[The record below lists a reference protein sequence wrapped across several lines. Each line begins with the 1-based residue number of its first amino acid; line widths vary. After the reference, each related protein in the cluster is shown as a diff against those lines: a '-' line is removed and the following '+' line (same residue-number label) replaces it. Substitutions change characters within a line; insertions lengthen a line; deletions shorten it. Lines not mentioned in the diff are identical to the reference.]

1 MSGLAKRGGWAFL
14 LSALVLAVVGAG
26 PGALLAQNSPNS
38 DTDGIGMADYQPEY
52 SACVG
57 DAYLEP
63 EASGPFLDVRGWNL
77 EDEIYCVAQ
86 YGITVGRT
94 ATEFSPSEPTLRW
107 QMALF
112 LYRAA
117 LPAGLVLPN
126 PAQDQGFTDIG
137 GLSDEARQAVN
148 SLAQAG
154 IMPGMDDLFHPNDR
168 VSRQSMAELMAA
180 FLRSTIPG
188 TGAFGPDA
196 SRLEEVRPDRTVFTD
211 TGHLFAGAYRAIELI
226 YELGITEGKTATT
239 YAPDDPVTRAQM
251 AAFITRM
258 LSHTLARPKGVSVQI
273 GSGQGAEV
281 EVTASVRDVAYQP
294 RQGAPVDMFWI
305 GDPQSVLSTARN
317 CRDAEVVGSG
327 ARLCAIDADDD
338 LTNAGGDVTITIN
351 QQSGGKVW
359 AWTGKAGDRVRSAPA
374 GMISGSLGVGSARIA
389 SRLRVSDDLNEN
401 QLKLKYGR
409 SVTFTL
415 QLVDGDG
422 LPLDVKDVAIRIS
435 STEIAPS
442 GGTGSRTDIR
452 THRTD
457 GRGQIILTYNQV
469 DPEANSN
476 NGDAELTLTLHADTI
491 SPENIQLEDRTTAG
505 LAATGAAGEE
515 ATVIWSDDQP
525 VATALVLDQMVS
537 NQPASD
543 AGKGV
548 SHRVMA
554 TVIDQYGARFSG
566 VRRVFFDSDDRDGA
580 GQSAAAGA
588 GAFRRTTTRGGIAT
602 LDYRRDAEDSGVEL
616 IRAWVN
622 QPDGPTLDSNE
633 LAHYWTESPAGR
645 TAVGVLRLIDV
656 DANRLVFENRGR
668 EVWAASYDSNDRFLN
683 RSGLAISMTEFENEL
698 REAEGRRLTVE
709 GYAESPSG
717 ATRFTLG

>member
-1 MSGLAKRGGWAFL
+1 MSGLAKRGGGAFL
-14 LSALVLAVVGAG
+14 ASALILSVIGVG
-26 PGALLAQNSPNS
+26 PGALRAQNSPNP
-38 DTDGIGMADYQPEY
+38 DTDGAGVADHRPEY

-63 EASGPFLDVRGWNL
+63 GASGPFLDVRGWNL

-94 ATEFSPSEPTLRW
+94 ATEFSPTEPTVRW

-112 LYRAA
+112 LHRAA

-126 PAQDQGFTDIG
+126 PPQDQGFADIG

-154 IMPGMDDLFHPNDR
+154 IMPGTDDRFHPDDR
-168 VSRQSMAELMAA
+168 VSRQSMAELMTA
-180 FLRSTIPG
+180 FLRAAIPG
-188 TGAFGPDA
+188 TGAFGPGA
-196 SRLEEVRPDRTVFTD
+196 SRLDEIRPDRTIFTD
-211 TGHLFAGAYRAIELI
+211 TDHLFAGAYRAIELI

-273 GSGQGAEV
+273 GPGQGAEV
-281 EVTASVRDVAYQP
+281 EVAASVRDVAYQP
-294 RQGAPVDMFWI
+294 RQGAPVDLFWI
-305 GDPQSVLSTARN
+305 DDPQSVLTTARN
-317 CRDAEVVGSG
+317 CRDAKVLGSG

-338 LTNAGGDVTITIN
+338 RTNAGGDVVITIN
-351 QQSGGKVW
+351 QNSGGKVW
-359 AWTGKAGDRVRSAPA
+359 AWTGEEGDRVRSATT
-374 GMISGSLGVGSARIA
+374 GMISGSLGIGSARIA
-389 SRLRVSDDLNEN
+389 SRLRVSDNLNEN

-415 QLVDGDG
+415 QLVDEDG
-422 LPLDVKDVAIRIS
+422 LPLDLKDVGIRIS

-457 GRGQIILTYNQV
+457 GRGQIILTYTQT
-469 DPEANSN
+469 DPDSARND
-476 NGDAELTLTLHADTI
+476 GDAELTLTLHADTI
-491 SPENIQLEDRTTAG
+491 SLDLQLEDRTTGG

-515 ATVIWSDDQP
+515 ATVIWSDDEP

-537 NQPASD
+537 HQPASD
-543 AGKGV
+543 AGRGV

-602 LDYRRDAEDSGVEL
+602 LDYRRDSEDSGVEL

-633 LAHYWTESPAGR
+633 LAHYWTESPGR
-645 TAVGVLRLIDV
+645 SAVGVLRLIDT
-656 DANRLVFENRGR
+656 DADRLVFENRGR
-668 EVWAASYDSNDRFLN
+668 EVWAASYDSNDRFLS
-683 RSGLAISMTEFENEL
+683 RSGLAISLTDFENEL

-709 GYAESPSG
+709 GYSESPSG
-717 ATRFTLG
+717 VTRFTIG